1 MGESALPPYTGVRSE
16 RVSCLG
22 LISLRRRE
30 ASSDHKGELEDRSVQ
45 VEELCRREEERCS
58 FPRR

>member
-30 ASSDHKGELEDRSVQ
+30 ASSDDKGELEES
-45 VEELCRREEERCS
+45 LSPGRRVMQTGRGEM
-58 FPRR
+58 